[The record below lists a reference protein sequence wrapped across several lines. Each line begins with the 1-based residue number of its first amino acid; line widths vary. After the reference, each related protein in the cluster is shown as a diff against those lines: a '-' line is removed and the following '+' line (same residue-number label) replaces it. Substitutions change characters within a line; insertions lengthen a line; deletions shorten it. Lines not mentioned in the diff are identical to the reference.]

1 MIILICFAF
10 IHCIVGF
17 QGLFMDKVYPKDK
30 FKCAL
35 ALLGGGVATLM
46 LLIITYCLYTS

>member
-10 IHCIVGF
+10 IPCIAGF
-17 QGLFMDKVYPKDK
+17 QGLFMNKVFPEDK

-35 ALLGGGVATLM
+35 ALLGGGIATFW
-46 LLIITYCLYTS
+46 LLVITYLLYTT